1 MDIDELERRTHE
13 QIRDIQEEY
22 NRRIAPL
29 IKILSDIRMMRPIT
43 ITMPQAEYYKSAWG
57 CHVSGSPEY
66 QRAQAELNSTYRGII
81 DKIPVSKTKGVDL

>member
-29 IKILSDIRMMRPIT
+29 IKILSDIHMIRPIT
-43 ITMPQAEYYKSAWG
+43 FTLPEAEYMGAFGACTIDK
-57 CHVSGSPEY
+57 PEY
-66 QRAQAELNSTYRGII
+66 QRAQAELNSMYRGMI
-81 DKIPVSKTKGVDL
+81 DSIPVSKTRTEL